1 MFMAQ
6 SANAKIARK
15 NGDEDFLSPRNWE
28 EFKRIAENIG
38 VFAIG
43 RKTYE
48 SVKNWEDKGF
58 RDINSKRLVLSN
70 RSDFSPEEG
79 YTKVS
84 SPVEAVEKVS
94 DMGFEKL
101 LITGG
106 ATVNTSFV
114 EEKMVNKIILNIEPY
129 ILGQGI
135 DLFDEKDFE
144 EQLKLDKVKKL
155 DKGIIQIQYNL

>member
-1 MFMAQ
+1 M
-6 SANAKIARK
+6 
-15 NGDEDFLSPRNWE
+15 
-28 EFKRIAENIG
+28 
-38 VFAIG
+38 
-43 RKTYE
+43 
-48 SVKNWEDKGF
+48 
-58 RDINSKRLVLSN
+58 
-70 RSDFSPEEG
+70 
-79 YTKVS
+79 
-84 SPVEAVEKVS
+84 
-94 DMGFEKL
+94 